1 VCQRLEF
8 LGPLQLRVPKCEIL
22 FGSSAAKGT
31 IRAGQMSQIANVILS
46 GGDDSMWTLDRYQRW
61 MEQKSDWVRPAAPAA
76 PAADLDREE
85 LAALARKIEA
95 RTR

>member
-1 VCQRLEF
+1 
-8 LGPLQLRVPKCEIL
+8 
-22 FGSSAAKGT
+22 
-31 IRAGQMSQIANVILS
+31 MSQIANVILS

-61 MEQKSDWVRPAAPAA
+61 MEQKSDWVRPAMPAA